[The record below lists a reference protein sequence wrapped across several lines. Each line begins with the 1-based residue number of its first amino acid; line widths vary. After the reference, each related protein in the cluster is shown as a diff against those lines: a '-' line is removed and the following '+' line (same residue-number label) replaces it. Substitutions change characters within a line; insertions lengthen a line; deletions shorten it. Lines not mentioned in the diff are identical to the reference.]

1 MKFFCE
7 YCGNRIDAEV
17 DEKCPNCGASY
28 KKNKS
33 FIELEKNRNMV
44 KDLITKEEELFQK
57 TLLQG
62 EKRLEEI
69 FSELYVECI
78 NESNVGKMKIKKKET
93 KNQSKKKTKTSK
105 K

>member
-33 FIELEKNRNMV
+33 FIELEKTEFN
-44 KDLITKEEELFQK
+44 K
-57 TLLQG
+57 
-62 EKRLEEI
+62 
-69 FSELYVECI
+69 I
-78 NESNVGKMKIKKKET
+78 N
-93 KNQSKKKTKTSK
+93 
-105 K
+105 